1 MLRAVADTHVA
12 IWYLYGDSRLS
23 HAARSTIEQVAANG
37 HQIAISSITL
47 IEAAYLAEKGR
58 IAPEAFDRLLQAIGD
73 EDSVLTEVPIDRY
86 IASALRRVDRS
97 QIPDMPD
104 RIIAATALHLN
115 IPLISRDGRIRLSE
129 VATIW

>member
-1 MLRAVADTHVA
+1 MLRAIVDTHA
-12 IWYLYGDSRLS
+12 ASWYIYGDDRLS
-23 HAARSTIEQVAANG
+23 PVARAIIEQAAANG
-37 HQIAISSITL
+37 DQIVISSITL
-47 IEAAYLAEKGR
+47 IEAVYLAEKGR
-58 IAPEAFDRLLQAIGD
+58 IAPEAYERLLHAIRSH
-73 EDSVLTEVPIDRY
+73 ESVLTEAPIDQY
-86 IASALRRVDRS
+86 IADALRRVDRS

>member
-1 MLRAVADTHVA
+1 M
-12 IWYLYGDSRLS
+12 
-23 HAARSTIEQVAANG
+23 ARSTIEQVAADG

-58 IAPEAFDRLLQAIGD
+58 IAPEAFDRLLQAIED
-73 EDSVLTEVPIDRY
+73 DDSVLAEVPVDRH

-104 RIIAATALHLN
+104 RIIAATALYLN
-115 IPLISRDGRIRLSE
+115 IPLISRAGRMRLSE
-129 VATIW
+129 TATIW